1 MVTEREMTMRQVVLL
16 HGLCGSP
23 DYFDEL
29 VPMLEADV
37 YALTLPGHDD
47 TESGPETIDQ
57 FADWVIKE
65 IRLRELDRPVVLGHS
80 FGGYITTNLVRRY
93 PDELSGFGLIHS
105 TAGADSD
112 QAKAKRNAAIEKV
125 IEEGVHP
132 FIDEMIPG
140 VFAPDSDQTLIER
153 AKRIGF
159 KMSKE
164 GIISAQEAIRDRNDE
179 TGTVRETNLPG
190 LFIYG
195 SKDPNMDA
203 ERAFIGAERHTK
215 QTVQASH
222 MGMMEAPETE
232 AQLINAWLDAEVRSV
247 HKFKLIAVSGSLRKA
262 SFNTALLHSIIELG
276 RDRFDVEVASIELPL
291 YNDDLIDPDEPD
303 VVVAF
308 KQVVREA
315 DGLLVVTP
323 EYNHSIP
330 GVLKNAIDWLSLEPG
345 TPLRDKPVLIA
356 GASPGM
362 LGTVRCQ
369 VHLRQVFATNR
380 ANVLPG
386 NEIFITHCKE
396 KIGAKGLEHEPSIQ
410 QIDRVLSEYYNW
422 IDFWKRNA
430 KK

>member
-1 MVTEREMTMRQVVLL
+1 MRQVVLL

-23 DYFDEL
+23 EYFEEL
-29 VPMLEADV
+29 VPLLDAEV
-37 YALTLPGHDD
+37 YALTLPGHNG
-47 TESGPETIDQ
+47 TESGPETMDQ
-57 FADWVIKE
+57 FADWVINE
-65 IRLRELDRPVVLGHS
+65 IRLRELDRPVILGHS
-80 FGGYITTNLVRRY
+80 FGGYITTNLVKRY
-93 PDELSGFGLIHS
+93 PAELSGFGLIHS
-105 TAGADSD
+105 TAAADSD
-112 QAKAKRNAAIEKV
+112 QAKAKRNVAIEKV

-140 VFAPDSDQTLIER
+140 VFAPNSDEGLIER

-159 KMSKE
+159 HMSKE
-164 GIISAQEAIRDRNDE
+164 GIVSAQKAIRDRNDE
-179 TGTVRETNLPG
+179 TGTVRETSLPG

-195 SKDPNMDA
+195 SQDPNMNE
-203 ERAFIGAERHTK
+203 ERAFAGAERHTR

-222 MGMMEAPETE
+222 MGMMEVAETE
-232 AQLINAWLDAEVRSV
+232 AQLINAWLDAELPMT
-247 HKFKLIAVSGSLRKA
+247 KFKLVAVSGSLRRT

-276 RDRFDVEVASIELPL
+276 QDRFNVEIASIELPL
-291 YNDDLIDPDEPD
+291 YNDDLIDPNEPD
-303 VVVAF
+303 DVLAF
-308 KQVVREA
+308 KQAVRQA
-315 DGLLVVTP
+315 DGLLVVSP

-345 TPLRDKPVLIA
+345 TPLRNKPVMIA

-362 LGTVRCQ
+362 LGTARCQ
-369 VHLRQVFATNR
+369 IHLRQVFATNR

-396 KIGAKGLEHEPSIQ
+396 KIGTEGLKHEPSIQ
-410 QIDRVLSEYYNW
+410 LIDRVLSEYYNW